1 MPDMNADL
9 RLLHIS
15 DPHLFASPQG
25 ALRGV
30 ATLPSL
36 RAVLAHALGGGA
48 RYDALLVTGDIV
60 HDEPGGYRHFRV
72 VMTETGLPVYCLP
85 GNHDVP
91 AALPLAVAGTPVQ
104 VGGHVDLGRWRL
116 VLLDSSVAGQ
126 AHGHLQ
132 APELDRLERALA
144 GAAGRHVLI
153 GVHHHPVAHDSRW
166 LDSVSLHNAADLFA
180 VMDRH
185 SGVRALVWGH
195 VHQEFE
201 ALRRG
206 VRLLGV
212 PSTCAQ
218 FLPHSDQ
225 FAIDPAPPGY
235 RTLTLRADGSI
246 DTDVVRID
254 AAADRARAAAAC

>member
-1 MPDMNADL
+1 MSDMNADI

-15 DPHLFASPQG
+15 DPHLFANPQG
-25 ALRGV
+25 ALRGI
-30 ATLPSL
+30 ATLPAL
-36 RAVLAHALGGGA
+36 RAVLAHALAGGA

-72 VMTETGLPVYCLP
+72 VMLETGLPVYCLP

-104 VGGHVDLGRWRL
+104 VGGHVDLGRWRT
-116 VLLDSSVAGQ
+116 VLLDSSVPGQ
-126 AHGHLQ
+126 AHGRLQ
-132 APELDRLERALA
+132 APELARLAQTLA
-144 GAAGRHVLI
+144 DAADRHVVI
-153 GVHHHPVAHDSRW
+153 GVHHHPVPHNSRW
-166 LDSVSLHNAADLFA
+166 LDSVGLHNADELFA
-180 VMDRH
+180 VLDRY
-185 SGVRALVWGH
+185 SCVRAVVWGH

-201 ALRRG
+201 AVRRG

-218 FLPHSDQ
+218 FLPHSEQ

-235 RTLTLRADGSI
+235 RSLTLRADGSI
-246 DTDVVRID
+246 ATEVVRID
-254 AAADRARAAAAC
+254 SGARARTAAMA